1 MNETDIIVDTD
12 IAQNKAIINLDIP
25 TNTTMKNP
33 RNNSQN
39 KNQKIIIKKT
49 KNLNSILQPKKT
61 QDRQIIIDS
70 NSDESE
76 SDLSE
81 EISDD
86 KLNEFINKDVWW
98 KLLHLHL
105 KTTDQ
110 QILRKNPVIT
120 EKLVKSCDEYTI
132 DLVILIKLGVIKLLP
147 VRELLT

>member
-120 EKLVKSCDEYTI
+120 EKLGTFVCQ
-132 DLVILIKLGVIKLLP
+132 
-147 VRELLT
+147 